1 MAILDLDSEIRDLL
15 ANSRTIAVVGLSDNP
30 ERDSHR
36 VALYLQRQ
44 GYSVI
49 PVNPALS
56 SALGVRAYT
65 DLESVNTP
73 VDIVNIFRRPGYVP
87 EIVEAAIRIGTRAVW
102 MQLGVSNKSAIQRA
116 SENGLQVV
124 ADRCI
129 MVEHHRLVR

>member
-56 SALGVRAYT
+56 SVLGVRAYT
-65 DLESVNTP
+65 DLDSVNTP
-73 VDIVNIFRRPGYVP
+73 VDIVNIFRRPEYVP

-116 SENGLQVV
+116 SDNGLQVV